1 VSDLSSIARVW
12 GPNLILRLIEPEDAA
27 YVYSLRSNPA
37 YSTYLSTVTGTVDDQ
52 RLWIEGYKSREA
64 QGQEFYYVIERKDGT
79 RCGLV
84 RLYDIEAENFTWG
97 SWILDE
103 NKPRKAALESAVL
116 IYQIGFL
123 GHNLDSAIFEVLNEN
138 SHTLAFHRRFGA
150 LETGHDELNTYF
162 KYARARFEKDK
173 MAHFSILE
181 SENRDV

>member
-1 VSDLSSIARVW
+1 MELSLIARVE
-12 GPNLILRLIEPEDAA
+12 GPNLILRLIKPDDAA
-27 YVYSLRSNPA
+27 YVHGLRSNPA
-37 YSTYLSTVTGTVDDQ
+37 YNTHLSTVTGTVDDQ
-52 RLWIEGYKSREA
+52 RTWIEDYKSREA
-64 QGQEFYYVIERKDGT
+64 QGQEFYYVIERKDGM

-84 RLYDIEAENFTWG
+84 RLYDFDVESFTWG

-103 NKPRKAALESAVL
+103 SKPRKAALESAVL

-123 GHNLDSAIFEVLNEN
+123 GHNFGSAIFEVLNKN